1 MYWIPSSLILS
12 SNVALITSF
21 FSSGFDPLMP
31 ESSTKSTTE
40 RTREEKVDVCGCG
53 SGDDDAVV
61 VVDKLRMDREA
72 I

>member
-1 MYWIPSSLILS
+1 ML
-12 SNVALITSF
+12 
-21 FSSGFDPLMP
+21 

-40 RTREEKVDVCGCG
+40 RTREERLEDVVGGCG